1 MLPAETRSFS
11 IGLQHMAA
19 AAFFFSVMSL
29 MVKITGERL
38 PAHEVVFVRSAVL
51 LVTSYVVLHRRRL
64 DPRGNHRQL
73 LILRGLLGFFALNCF
88 YYALIHLPLADA
100 TVIQFTNPAF
110 TALIAVWV
118 LTEWIGAKEIGLILL
133 SLAGVVLV
141 AQPTVLFG
149 GVGSGL
155 EPLAVGAALAGAVLS
170 ASAWVVTRKLG
181 RTEAALVIVFYFALV
196 STLCSIP
203 LVAARFVVPNAMEW
217 VLLVGVGVATHFG
230 QLNLTKGLKMEK
242 AGRAAAVCY
251 LQIVLAALWGL
262 LFFREIPN
270 ILGITGALLIV
281 GSTVMLRRAP
291 AE

>member
-1 MLPAETRSFS
+1 MLLAETRSFS
-11 IGLQHMAA
+11 VGLQYMAA

-29 MVKITGERL
+29 LVKIAGQRL
-38 PAHEVVFVRSAVL
+38 PSYEVVFIRSAVL
-51 LVTSYVVLHRRRL
+51 LVTSYGMLRRRRL
-64 DPRGNHRQL
+64 DPRGNHRRL

-100 TVIQFTNPAF
+100 TVIQFTNPTF

-118 LTEWIGAKEIGLILL
+118 LAEWIGTKEVGLILV

-141 AQPTVLFG
+141 AQPTALFG

-155 EPLAVGAALAGAVLS
+155 DPLAVGAALAGAVLS

-181 RTEAALVIVFYFALV
+181 RTEASLVIVFYFALV

-203 LVAARFVVPNAMEW
+203 PVMARFVAPNALEW
-217 VLLVGVGVATHFG
+217 LLLVGVGVATHFG
-230 QLNLTKGLKMEK
+230 QLNLTRGLKMEK

-251 LQIVLAALWGL
+251 LQIVFAATWGL
-262 LFFREIPN
+262 MFFSEIPN
-270 ILGITGALLIV
+270 ILSIAGALLIM
-281 GSTVMLRRAP
+281 GSTFILGRTP